1 MRDDAME
8 RLLQWRLA
16 AAESE
21 APLPPRAAL
30 LIELAQPWWE
40 TWPQRLRERI
50 DRLQR
55 MPATLGFAQETNAQP
70 QRGHPV
76 ATLLAL
82 EDDVEAYAWVL
93 YLSVRDGWL
102 RLRFI
107 LQEPVPATPD
117 SVEATLIA
125 DGETSAPFAG
135 RATRAPNGEYRV
147 DVELPAPLAEEWE
160 LLRAAERMPFRLV
173 LTPHH
178 ESR

>member
-21 APLPPRAAL
+21 APFPPRAAL
-30 LIELAQPWWE
+30 LLQSAQPWWE
-40 TWPQRLRERI
+40 RWPQRLRERI

-55 MPATLGFAQETNAQP
+55 MRATLGFAQETNSQP

-82 EDDVEAYAWVL
+82 EHDVEAYAWVL
-93 YLSVRDGWL
+93 YLRVRDGWL
-102 RLRFI
+102 HLRFV
-107 LQEPVPATPD
+107 LQEPVPATPGTVD
-117 SVEATLIA
+117 ATIIA
-125 DGETSAPFAG
+125 DRAMSAPIAG

-160 LLRAAERMPFRLV
+160 LLRAAERMPFRLI
-173 LTPHH
+173 LTPLHDAP
-178 ESR
+178 